1 MKHLLLLF
9 LLPMLLS
16 GCFGGTGAEHTLP
29 AETSTSAPLPSQTA
43 TVPTLPPTEP
53 PEVFVKLLEQMS
65 LEEKVG
71 QLFIARF
78 PDSSAKDDIA
88 KYHLGGFVLF
98 AQDFENETKDSI
110 SQKLSALQSASE
122 IPLLFA
128 VDEEG
133 GQVNRIS
140 KYPAFRSQPFP
151 SPRFLYKKGGLDA
164 IRAIETEKAELLNLL
179 GINVNLAPVCDITS
193 NPAAFMYS
201 RSLGQSP
208 AVTAQYVQ
216 TVAEIM
222 SQHNVGAVL
231 KHFPGYGNN
240 TDTHTAIAVD
250 SRSLETLEKED
261 LVPFSA
267 GISEG
272 CDAIM
277 ISHVYINALDSK
289 MPATLSP
296 TVHEYLRNTMH
307 FDGVIITDD
316 LSMKAITDTYGA
328 DEAAVLAVLAGN
340 DLLCSTEYQQQYE
353 AILSAVQSGRIPET
367 TLDNAVMH
375 ILKWKTDLK
384 LLNEY
389 T

>member
-1 MKHLLLLF
+1 MKQLLLF
-9 LLPMLLS
+9 FILPMLLS
-16 GCFGGTGAEHTLP
+16 GCFGGTGNEHTFP
-29 AETSTSAPLPSQTA
+29 AETVASAPLPSQM
-43 TVPTLPPTEP
+43 TEP
-53 PEVFVKLLEQMS
+53 PTVPSTDPPESFVTLLKQMS

-78 PDSSAKDDIA
+78 PDSSAKDDIT

-98 AQDFENETKDSI
+98 AKDFQNETKDSI
-110 SQKLSALQSASE
+110 GQELSALQSVSR

-140 KYPAFRSQPFP
+140 KYPAFRPKPFP
-151 SPRFLYKKGGLDA
+151 ASRFLYEKGGLDA
-164 IRAIETEKAELLNLL
+164 IRTIEAEKAQLLNSL
-179 GINVNLAPVCDITS
+179 GINVNLAPVCDITT

-216 TVAEIM
+216 TVVEIM

-250 SRSLETLEKED
+250 NRPLETLEKED

-267 GISEG
+267 GISGG
-272 CDAIM
+272 CHAIM
-277 ISHVYINALDSK
+277 ISHVYINALDSQ

-296 TVHEYLRNTMH
+296 AVHEYLRNTMH

-340 DLLCSTEYQQQYE
+340 DLLCSTEYNLQYE
-353 AILSAVQSGRIPET
+353 AVLSAVRSGRIPEA
-367 TLDNAVMH
+367 TLNRAVARVLH
-375 ILKWKTDLK
+375 WKSELRLLK
-384 LLNEY
+384 
-389 T
+389 